1 MEEFSCFFLEK
12 IVYVCSGKV
21 IIHERRRM
29 GTTGIVHTLGF
40 HPIPKKRKKRTIE
53 KRNDISPTSLPK
65 YFLRQTMRTGR
76 HPLKQWKGISIQNA
90 GRKEYLLITFLS

>member
-29 GTTGIVHTLGF
+29 GTTGRVHIRSF
-40 HPIPKKRKKRTIE
+40 HPHPKKEEEKNMKKQITVGM
-53 KRNDISPTSLPK
+53 PTK
-65 YFLRQTMRTGR
+65 V
-76 HPLKQWKGISIQNA
+76 
-90 GRKEYLLITFLS
+90 

>member
-1 MEEFSCFFLEK
+1 MVEFSCFFLEK

-40 HPIPKKRKKRTIE
+40 HPIQKRV
-53 KRNDISPTSLPK
+53 
-65 YFLRQTMRTGR
+65 
-76 HPLKQWKGISIQNA
+76 
-90 GRKEYLLITFLS
+90 RKEYENK